1 MLPIPLRPEVG
12 LDRLARMRTQPE
24 PTNHTFAVRRIVLFC
39 LLSASFPPSFTAA
52 QTVQSG
58 DHMTQTIP
66 GTTVSFDLILL
77 PGGSFKVGSPP
88 DEPGRDED
96 EGPQRTLTIG
106 PFWMGTTEV
115 PHEVFS
121 VFRDRSLDD
130 DIRADP
136 SRPFDADAVT
146 RPSPPYEDPA
156 HGMGGAGRPAT
167 GMTRAAALH
176 FARWLSE
183 KTGQL
188 YRLPTEMEWEYA
200 CRAGHEDAFGLGAAY
215 QEDLES
221 IASLLSDR
229 AWFEVNS
236 DGSLRDVGTLAPN
249 SWGLYDL
256 LGNAA
261 EWTLHPYDAD
271 RYASLDDAPTTR
283 REPDTSTRGRG
294 VVRGGAFDDD
304 LRHLRC
310 ADRFEETSAW
320 KRRDPQ
326 IPKSRWWNT
335 DSPHV
340 GIRLVSP
347 ARPLS
352 GSEITAYWDGILGAN

>member
-1 MLPIPLRPEVG
+1 
-12 LDRLARMRTQPE
+12 
-24 PTNHTFAVRRIVLFC
+24 
-39 LLSASFPPSFTAA
+39 
-52 QTVQSG
+52 
-58 DHMTQTIP
+58 
-66 GTTVSFDLILL
+66 
-77 PGGSFKVGSPP
+77 
-88 DEPGRDED
+88 
-96 EGPQRTLTIG
+96 
-106 PFWMGTTEV
+106 
-115 PHEVFS
+115 
-121 VFRDRSLDD
+121 
-130 DIRADP
+130 
-136 SRPFDADAVT
+136 
-146 RPSPPYEDPA
+146 
-156 HGMGGAGRPAT
+156 
-167 GMTRAAALH
+167 
-176 FARWLSE
+176 
-183 KTGQL
+183 
-188 YRLPTEMEWEYA
+188 MEWEYA

-215 QEDLES
+215 QEDPES